1 MCEARLPAGSLFR
14 LLATEGGK
22 IFSDEFFAD
31 LYGRRGRPSIPPRI
45 VATVMVLQRLEG
57 LSDREAVERFEF
69 DVRWKYAAGDLDVNF
84 PGFTHPVLVEMRA
97 RLRASKRPDRIF
109 EATVEMARER
119 GLVGKKRVLDSTALY
134 DAVATQDTVTL
145 VRSAIRAL
153 LRAASPPNAARIR
166 NVLRRDD
173 TYETAGKPACE
184 WDDREAREALVDA
197 LAKDAH
203 AALESLREVLL
214 SEEEKRAVALV
225 ATVVGQDIEET
236 EQGFRILKGVA
247 PDRVI
252 STVDPEAR
260 HGHKTEARGFDGY
273 KGHVAVDPDSEI
285 ITATVVTAGNV
296 GDGSVAEDLLHEDL
310 STEGRIDEVYGDASY
325 GTADLVEKLENAG
338 IEANVK
344 VQAPSAR
351 EGMYSQDAFKI
362 DTSARTATCP
372 AGKLVQLRLQKS
384 GSLRGSFGVACN
396 SCPLRPQCT
405 ESISTTGRVLFLHP
419 KHDVLARSRARQ
431 KTEKWKRG
439 YRATRPKI
447 ERKIAHLMRRKHGGR
462 RARVRGRE
470 RVGQDFALLSGAV
483 NLARMARM
491 A

>member
-1 MCEARLPAGSLFR
+1 MACLRIDGRDHAIGCDALEDAKP
-14 LLATEGGK
+14 LLC
-22 IFSDEFFAD
+22 
-31 LYGRRGRPSIPPRI
+31 L
-45 VATVMVLQRLEG
+45 
-57 LSDREAVERFEF
+57 
-69 DVRWKYAAGDLDVNF
+69 LDV
-84 PGFTHPVLVEMRA
+84 
-97 RLRASKRPDRIF
+97 
-109 EATVEMARER
+109 
-119 GLVGKKRVLDSTALY
+119 
-134 DAVATQDTVTL
+134 
-145 VRSAIRAL
+145 
-153 LRAASPPNAARIR
+153 
-166 NVLRRDD
+166 
-173 TYETAGKPACE
+173 
-184 WDDREAREALVDA
+184 
-197 LAKDAH
+197 
-203 AALESLREVLL
+203 
-214 SEEEKRAVALV
+214 
-225 ATVVGQDIEET
+225 
-236 EQGFRILKGVA
+236 
-247 PDRVI
+247 
-252 STVDPEAR
+252 
-260 HGHKTEARGFDGY
+260 
-273 KGHVAVDPDSEI
+273 
-285 ITATVVTAGNV
+285 
-296 GDGSVAEDLLHEDL
+296 
-310 STEGRIDEVYGDASY
+310 
-325 GTADLVEKLENAG
+325 LVEKLENAG